1 MAFVIT
7 EKCLSCGSCA
17 EQCPAEAISEGEE
30 RFEINP
36 EKCLSC
42 GSCAAQCP
50 AEAIIKVEAE
60 EYVAEEIEDSEDIV
74 VEIVELPEE
83 EEEAE
88 PCYKIDYDK
97 CLSCGSCAE
106 QCPAEAI
113 AMDEDSRYVINPEK
127 CARCGSCAEQC
138 PAEAISLC

>member
-7 EKCLSCGSCA
+7 DKCLSCGSCA
-17 EQCPAEAISEGEE
+17 EQCPAEAIFEGEVH
-30 RFEINP
+30 FEINP

-50 AEAIIKVEAE
+50 AEAIAKLEVED
-60 EYVAEEIEDSEDIV
+60 YVAEG
-74 VEIVELPEE
+74 VEELAEEVEETV
-83 EEEAE
+83 EEAE
-88 PCYKIDYDK
+88 PCFRINYEK
-97 CLSCGSCAE
+97 CLSCGGCAE

-127 CARCGSCAEQC
+127 CLRCGSCAEQC
-138 PAEAISLC
+138 PAEAIAMTE

>member
-7 EKCLSCGSCA
+7 EKCLLCGSCA
-17 EQCPAEAISEGEE
+17 EQCPAEAISMVDE
-30 RFEINP
+30 RYVINP

-42 GSCAAQCP
+42 GSCAGQCP
-50 AEAIIKVEAE
+50 AEAIEKVEAE
-60 EYVAEEIEDSEDIV
+60 EYVAEDVEDIV
-74 VEIVELPEE
+74 VEIEE
-83 EEEAE
+83 IPDEEAE
-88 PCYKIDYDK
+88 PCYKIDYEK

-113 AMDEDSRYVINPEK
+113 AMDEESRYVINPEK
-127 CARCGSCAEQC
+127 CARCGSCAGQC